1 MTIFQRLIRAL
12 DLDGPAN
19 DGMFSIQKGAAVL
32 VMLSGLALALGG
44 LVLERDSAYW
54 PAVVLAI
61 FGLVGVFGKK
71 HLDGL
76 LARLSV
82 NIGGSAMMVSTTAT
96 SVTKTTTEEIL
107 SRRGPDGTEPAGKV
121 QQAYP
126 DD

>member
-1 MTIFQRLIRAL
+1 MTRFQRLIRAL

-19 DGMFSIQKGAAVL
+19 DGMFSIQKASAVL
-32 VMLSGLALALGG
+32 VMTAGLALALGG

-54 PAVVLAI
+54 PAVVLSI

-82 NIGGSAMMVSTTAT
+82 NIGGFGSVSSTT
-96 SVTKTTTEEIL
+96 TKTVAHITTEEIL
-107 SRRGPDGTEPAGKV
+107 SRRGDDGTEPAGEV
-121 QQAYP
+121 PQLH